1 MGNPCRSPNVRKYYV
16 SSSDEQGEQ
25 DWAAVDR
32 EGSHSCN
39 RIGTRIDARITR
51 IVPLRWD
58 LSKVGIEWAAVDR
71 NGVSSCA
78 WIVNR
83 IDVRITI
90 IMLLRRDLSKVG
102 IDAAAV
108 HQIVIA

>member
-1 MGNPCRSPNVRKYYV
+1 MFFPFG
-16 SSSDEQGEQ
+16 EQGEQ
-25 DWAAVDR
+25 GWAVVDR
-32 EGSHSCN
+32 KGSPSCN
-39 RIGTRIDARITR
+39 RFGTRIDARI
-51 IVPLRWD
+51 IIFVPLRWD
-58 LSKVGIEWAAVDR
+58 LSKLLIEWAAVDR

-83 IDVRITI
+83 IDGRTI
-90 IMLLRRDLSKVG
+90 RFMLLRRDLSKLL

>member
-1 MGNPCRSPNVRKYYV
+1 MFSP
-16 SSSDEQGEQ
+16 SDEQGEQ

-32 EGSHSCN
+32 EGSQSCN
-39 RIGTRIDARITR
+39 RIGTRIDARIIR

-83 IDVRITI
+83 IDGRII
-90 IMLLRRDLSKVG
+90 RIMLLGRDLSKLL
-102 IDAAAV
+102 IEPAAD
-108 HQIVIA
+108 HRIVIA